1 MNVTQASLT
10 LEIDGQT
17 CMALLDQVD
26 KNLLVRVVA
35 QLVPDG
41 LLKVVPLADDFK
53 WESFAKEDYKKD
65 KGVKP

>member
-1 MNVTQASLT
+1 
-10 LEIDGQT
+10 
-17 CMALLDQVD
+17 LDQVD

-65 KGVKP
+65 EGVKP